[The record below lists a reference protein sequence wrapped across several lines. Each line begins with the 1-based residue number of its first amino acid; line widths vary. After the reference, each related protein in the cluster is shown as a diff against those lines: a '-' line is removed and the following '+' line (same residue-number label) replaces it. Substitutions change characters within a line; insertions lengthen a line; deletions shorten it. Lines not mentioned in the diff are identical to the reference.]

1 MLYSMAVGAGNEDH
15 TGPSRPLAGEAAT
28 AGAVLRVIRDAGTL
42 TRAELGR
49 RTGLA
54 RSTVAQRVDTL
65 LEHDLVYEAGGSD
78 STGGRP
84 PTALAFN
91 DASGVVLCA
100 DLGVTH
106 SRLAVCDLGG
116 APLAEEVEDL
126 DISDG
131 PEMVLDAVHARL
143 DGLLAATG
151 HATSQVRGIG
161 VGVPGPV
168 AFDRGE
174 PTNPPIMPGWDGFSI
189 PGWFAGRYD
198 APVLV
203 DNDVNI
209 MALGEHWTNWRDRG
223 HLLFIKVGTGI
234 GCGIVAQGRIHRGA
248 KGAAGDIGHIRLT
261 GEDAVC
267 RCGNVGCL
275 EAVSGGGALAR
286 RLTEQGVEARS
297 SRDVVRLVKSGDAL
311 ATQLVRESG
320 RNLGEVLAGC
330 VNFFNPEV
338 IVIGGDVGQASQQL
352 LAGVREVI
360 FQRSLPLATE
370 DLRVVPSG
378 LDDRAGVIGAAIM
391 AIEHVLA
398 PDAIDRAIR
407 GGVAA

>member
-1 MLYSMAVGAGNEDH
+1 VATADDTAPPL
-15 TGPSRPLAGEAAT
+15 RPAAAEAAS

-42 TRAELGR
+42 TRAELAR

-65 LEHDLVYEAGGSD
+65 LKHGLLHEVGSND

-91 DASGVVLCA
+91 DGHGVVLCA

-116 APLAEEVEDL
+116 APLAEVVEDL
-126 DISDG
+126 DISAG
-131 PEMVLDAVHARL
+131 PEDVLALV
-143 DGLLAATG
+143 DGLFGTILARAG
-151 HATSQVRGIG
+151 REPAQVRGIG
-161 VGVPGPV
+161 IGVPGPV

-189 PGWFAGRYD
+189 PAWFAGRYD
-198 APVLV
+198 AEVLV

-209 MALGEHWTNWRDRG
+209 MALGEHWTHWRDHA

-234 GCGIVAQGRIHRGA
+234 GCGIVAKGRIHRGA
-248 KGAAGDIGHIRLT
+248 KGAAGDIGHIRLADHD
-261 GEDAVC
+261 EVC

-275 EAVSGGGALAR
+275 EAVSGGAALAR
-286 RLTEQGVEARS
+286 RLTERGIEAET
-297 SRDVVRLVKSGDAL
+297 SRDVVRLVKAGDGT
-311 ATQLVRESG
+311 ATQLVREAG
-320 RNLGEVLAGC
+320 RDLGEVLAGC

-352 LAGVREVI
+352 LAGVRETI

-370 DLRVVPSG
+370 ELRVVPSRLEDG
-378 LDDRAGVIGAAIM
+378 AGVIGAAIM
-391 AIEHVLA
+391 AIEKVLA

-407 GGVAA
+407 AA